1 MLTSSKSQSEGMKCH
16 VPEISWHNRDPIFSV
31 DFQPSGDKC
40 KRLASCG
47 SDTHVMVW
55 FVMRHNNGD
64 VSLEFRSDLNR
75 HTKTVNVVRFSN
87 TGELLASGDDEAN
100 IILWKQQEKQS
111 GDLFDDSVENK
122 EHWVVQKVL
131 RGHLEDICDL
141 GWSHNDTFLVSGSVD
156 NAAIVWDVPKGKSV
170 SVLKENKGFVQ
181 GVAWDPLDLYFATLS
196 SDRSLRV
203 FSTRTKRALHRV
215 QKAVIPQAKLKE
227 EGKASRIF
235 YDDTLKSFCRR
246 LAFSPDGEL
255 LVVPCGI
262 IEHDEGKVTN
272 TIYVFARTK
281 LSEPAYYL
289 PIGDKPSLVVRFCP
303 IFFKLRAPQK
313 IEPAD
318 PVTAEKSKST
328 LPSEPIT
335 VDKLESTLP
344 TEPVTVEKFES
355 ALPAEPVVA
364 EKMESEE
371 SETAPKTESTE
382 SLREG
387 NEFKSKLLAGP
398 FLRLPYRM
406 VFAVATQSSILL
418 YDTEQSSP
426 FAHIT
431 NIHYTRLSDLTW
443 SPDGL
448 VLVASSTDGF
458 CSLITFSEGEIG
470 EVYDGELPFKAVVDE
485 NSQFLSD
492 SKKGVA
498 KKKKQASTAVHNGTT
513 DTKDALVEKPNAVLD
528 PVEDMEVDVVAEKKL
543 GEGGAAEVSC
553 SEGGPKQP
561 SEKRDQE
568 DGTRDQEDG
577 RLKGEGSGEFK
588 EATVTETKPLLKKL
602 ENEES
607 RTAQK
612 VPRRVQLITLCSK
625 KL

>member
-1 MLTSSKSQSEGMKCH
+1 RSPGGFTWRALWFLRIFACSSLSSFTQSKGMKCH

-31 DFQPSGDKC
+31 DFQPSSDKC
-40 KRLASCG
+40 RRLASCG

-55 FVMRHNNGD
+55 FVMLHSNGD
-64 VSLEFRSDLNR
+64 ISLEFRSDLNR

-87 TGELLASGDDEAN
+87 NGEILASGDDEAN

-111 GDLFDDSVENK
+111 GDLFDESIENK

-141 GWSHNDTFLVSGSVD
+141 SWSPNDTFLASGSVD
-156 NAAIVWDVPKGKSV
+156 NAAIVWDVPKGKNV

-181 GVAWDPLDLYFATLS
+181 GVAWDPLNVYFATLS

-203 FSTRTKRALHRV
+203 FSTRTKKALHRV

-227 EGKASRIF
+227 EGKASRLF

-255 LVVPCGI
+255 LVTPCGI
-262 IEHDEGKVTN
+262 IEHDEGKATN
-272 TIYVFARTK
+272 TVYVFARTK

-289 PIGDKPSLVVRFCP
+289 PIGEKPSLAVRFCP
-303 IFFKLRAPQK
+303 IFFKLRGTEKVESSESVA
-313 IEPAD
+313 
-318 PVTAEKSKST
+318 AEK
-328 LPSEPIT
+328 
-335 VDKLESTLP
+335 VDSRNH
-344 TEPVTVEKFES
+344 S
-355 ALPAEPVVA
+355 HC
-364 EKMESEE
+364 
-371 SETAPKTESTE
+371 
-382 SLREG
+382 
-387 NEFKSKLLAGP
+387 
-398 FLRLPYRM
+398 RLPYRM
-406 VFAVATQSSILL
+406 VFAVATQNAILL

-470 EVYDGELPFKAVVDE
+470 ETYDGELPFKSVVDE
-485 NSQFLSD
+485 ASHSPSG
-492 SKKGVA
+492 SKKGGTQQ
-498 KKKKQASTAVHNGTT
+498 KKQASTAIQNGTT
-513 DTKDALVEKPNAVLD
+513 DAEEKLAEEPNASLATSEA
-528 PVEDMEVDVVAEKKL
+528 PVEDMEVDIVVEEKRDED
-543 GEGGAAEVSC
+543 GVADGNC
-553 SEGGPKQP
+553 SKGSENQP
-561 SEKRDQE
+561 SESRECQPIQRDE
-568 DGTRDQEDG
+568 CLESKSSSEMRE
-577 RLKGEGSGEFK
+577 
-588 EATVTETKPLLKKL
+588 TVSTETKAASLETKATSMEMVSLVGKL
-602 ENEES
+602 ENKES
-607 RTAQK
+607 ETAQK
-612 VPRRVQLITLCSK
+612 APRRVQLITLCSK